1 GQLVVM
7 IAPEKRFL
15 AHVFERIVHPAHI
28 PLSTKAQTANVVG
41 PRDHRPGGG
50 LLGYRLHIGPVLV
63 DIFVHPPKEID
74 RFNIFTPAIPIGNP
88 FSLFAR
94 VVEVEHRR
102 DGVNPQAV
110 GMITIKPKDRVADEK
125 ALYLGA
131 TVIKNVALPLGM
143 VALAGVGVFIEMASI
158 EKSQAVLIGGK
169 V

>member
-1 GQLVVM
+1 
-7 IAPEKRFL
+7 P
-15 AHVFERIVHPAHI
+15 VFERLLHPAHI
-28 PLSTKAQTANVVG
+28 PLTTKAQTGNVVG
-41 PRDHRPGGG
+41 PRALRPGGG
-50 LLGYRLHIGPVLV
+50 FFGYRLHMGPVLV
-63 DIFVHPPKEID
+63 ALFVPPPKEFD

-88 FSLFAR
+88 FSFFAR

-110 GMITIKPKDRVADEK
+110 GMITIKPKDRVADKK

-143 VALAGVGVFIEMASI
+143 IALAGVGVFIEMASI